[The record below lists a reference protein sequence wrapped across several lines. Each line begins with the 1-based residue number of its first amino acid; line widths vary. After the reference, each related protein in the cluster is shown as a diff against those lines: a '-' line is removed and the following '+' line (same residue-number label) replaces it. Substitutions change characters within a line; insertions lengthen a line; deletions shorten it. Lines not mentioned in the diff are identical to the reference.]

1 MKAKEDMKISPKRAD
16 NIIRAFGGKRILVL
30 GDLMLDEYLFGRVS
44 RISPEAPVP
53 VVEVDS
59 EKLLLGGAANVAWN
73 VRSLGGRAVPVG
85 VVGRDRARI
94 VLERE
99 LRHRGMPT
107 SGLVEERNRH
117 TTVKTRIVAHRQQVV
132 RVDRE
137 HSRAISP
144 SSQSRVAERLRRLLP
159 GCHALLIEDYNKGLM
174 TPALL
179 REALEAARRLN
190 KIVTVDPKFDRF
202 LDFKGVT
209 LFKPNVHETERA
221 LGLKITSPDDM
232 ARAGKML
239 LGKLGAGAVLITA
252 GERGMYLCL
261 PGKPARHIP
270 TAAREVYDVSG
281 AGDTVIAAITLALA
295 AGADFEEAAVLAN
308 HAAGVEVSKLGV
320 AAVTVSELR
329 EALKSW

>member
-1 MKAKEDMKISPKRAD
+1 MKMSHRRAD
-16 NIIRAFGGKRILVL
+16 SLIRAFARKKVLVL

-59 EKLLLGGAANVAWN
+59 ERLMLGGAANVSWN
-73 VRSLGGRAVPVG
+73 IRRLGGRALPVG
-85 VVGRDRARI
+85 VVGRDRARA
-94 VLERE
+94 VLVRE
-99 LRHRGMPT
+99 LKAKGISI
-107 SGLVEERNRH
+107 SGLVAESGRH
-117 TTVKTRIVAHRQQVV
+117 TTLKTRIVAHRQQVV

-137 HSRAISP
+137 HGRDISP
-144 SSQSRVAERLRRLLP
+144 QSARRIGEVLRRLLP
-159 GCHALLIEDYNKGLM
+159 HCHALLIEDYNKGLL
-174 TPALL
+174 TGQVLQ
-179 REALEAARRLN
+179 EALEAARQCG
-190 KIVTVDPKFDRF
+190 KIVTVDPKFDHF

-221 LGLKITSPDDM
+221 LGIKIAGPADM
-232 ARAGKML
+232 EKAGRIL
-239 LGKLGAGAVLITA
+239 LGKLEAEAVLITA
-252 GERGMYLCL
+252 GERGMHLCL

-295 AGADFEEAAVLAN
+295 SGASFEEAAVIAN

-320 AAVTVSELR
+320 AAVTPAELR
-329 EALKSW
+329 QALRSW